1 MYTNRLTAEEC
12 ERLYYSAGL
21 PEIAALYA
29 RIEDTPVLVELQDD
43 LTSSQ
48 AENRLLRDKLND
60 AEVVVFDLYER
71 LMKGDRFTHQQFLEE
86 LDKIKL
92 EIK

>member
-1 MYTNRLTAEEC
+1 MYTARLTAEEC

-29 RIEDTPVLVELQDD
+29 RIVDTPTLVDLRDD
-43 LTSSQ
+43 LNAAQ
-48 AENRLLRDKLND
+48 AENRLLRNKLND
-60 AEVVVFDLYER
+60 AEVVVFDLYTQ
-71 LMKGDRFTHQQFLEE
+71 LLNGDLPRQQVIEK
-86 LDKIKL
+86 LDEIKL